1 MNINI
6 GITINTNVS
15 YIGQIL
21 FEEDLEYF
29 VSITFGNFLLT
40 FFLKELIYSL
50 RRNCFQQEKYQ

>member
-40 FFLKELIYSL
+40 FFFERIDL
-50 RRNCFQQEKYQ
+50 